1 MEPNLDMLQKAKEK
15 EGIDV
20 LQATA
25 DEFLTQLAPKSKY
38 NKILFSHCAHHL
50 PNPAAT
56 FRVVL
61 EALPQDGRC
70 VVINYPKNFSRFY
83 WKAANELFN
92 SQKMC
97 TSDMSKEMTAAGMVV
112 EEHEVPV
119 NYKVTKSFWYKRL
132 RGRVFSTLETMT
144 DEQIEEGIAE
154 IERTKLSGLGMDE
167 EFQITELHVVAV
179 GRYMHACMRL
189 LIVISTF
196 TVVTFM

>member
-1 MEPNLDMLQKAKEK
+1 MHKAPRLDPNRHTGRHRSGNWWHNSQHMEDCELVVNNMLISVLYHAYKMQDCMQTPILAVEPNLDMLQKAKEK

-50 PNPAAT
+50 QNPAAT

-83 WKAANELFN
+83 TGRQL
-92 SQKMC
+92 
-97 TSDMSKEMTAAGMVV
+97 TSSSIVKNVHKR
-112 EEHEVPV
+112 HEQGDDSSR
-119 NYKVTKSFWYKRL
+119 NGS
-132 RGRVFSTLETMT
+132 RGT
-144 DEQIEEGIAE
+144 
-154 IERTKLSGLGMDE
+154 
-167 EFQITELHVVAV
+167 
-179 GRYMHACMRL
+179 CMRYQ
-189 LIVISTF
+189 
-196 TVVTFM
+196 